1 MNILFL
7 SAWYP
12 NRTDSM
18 AGLFV
23 RKHAEAVSFYANV
36 FVLYVQPDST
46 VRKMEKEII
55 HYQRLTEITYYIP
68 SSRQTF
74 LSKFIKQTSYLSAYF
89 SGIKTL
95 KELEFKP
102 DIIHVNILTRTGIIG
117 YIFSKLLN
125 IPYVITEHWTRYTV
139 ENNSFDGFLRKRIT
153 KYIVK
158 KAQGIYPVSKNLQ
171 NSMERFSL
179 NNDHYLVI
187 NNTVDNIF
195 IKSQEIAKHNKIRI
209 VHISCFDD
217 KAKNL
222 SGILRVVK
230 KLSQRRNDFELII
243 IGTGVDF
250 EKISQYAQILELTDK
265 VVYFQG
271 ELQPDAVAVWLNNC
285 DFTVL
290 FSNFENSPVVIS
302 ESLVCG
308 KPVISTQV
316 GGISELIDDKNG
328 ILIPKGDEKALEEKL
343 NFMLDHFEE
352 YDAKSIQKS
361 AIEKF
366 SSETIGKKLV
376 SEYQRIIQKSNDK

>member
-23 RKHAEAVSFYANV
+23 RKHAEAVSLYANV
-36 FVLYVQPDST
+36 FVLYVQPDPT

-89 SGIKTL
+89 SGLKIL

-250 EKISQYAQILELTDK
+250 EKISQYAQTLELTDK

-328 ILIPKGDEKALEEKL
+328 ILIPKGDEKAFEEKL

-352 YDAKSIQKS
+352 YDAKTIQKS